1 MKSLFILLIRR
12 LSEFPGPF
20 QILRQLRASWGY
32 TRRMCIVEANFDA
45 PEQLR
50 TKLTCGF
57 MRLKLAK
64 VSRYIGTSTI
74 SGIVFGITSCSFDNL
89 KQA

>member
-1 MKSLFILLIRR
+1 
-12 LSEFPGPF
+12 
-20 QILRQLRASWGY
+20 
-32 TRRMCIVEANFDA
+32 
-45 PEQLR
+45 
-50 TKLTCGF
+50 

-89 KQA
+89 KQSLKVDVFLGYRSNSDTAGS